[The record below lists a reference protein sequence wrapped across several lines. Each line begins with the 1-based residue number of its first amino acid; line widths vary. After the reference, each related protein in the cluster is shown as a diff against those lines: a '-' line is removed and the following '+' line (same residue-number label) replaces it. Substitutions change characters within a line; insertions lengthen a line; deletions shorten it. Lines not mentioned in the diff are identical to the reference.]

1 MQETLFELSR
11 AVNRVVWGAPM
22 LILLIGT
29 GIYLSV
35 RLHFLQILRIREWTR
50 ETFGAL
56 FGGRKKFSNGISPF
70 RAVSSALASSIGTG
84 NIIGVATAI
93 AAGGAGAVFW
103 IWVSAFFGMATKYT
117 EIVLAVKFRMRGEK
131 GYYGGPMYYIEKG
144 LGRSWKPLACVF
156 AFSASLACLGMG
168 GMNQSNAIASVIC
181 CGSGIPVWCVGAA
194 LAMICIAAVSGG
206 ISRVSAF
213 AEKIVPVMSVLYVLG
228 GIAVIFIS
236 PSGAL
241 SAIKSIFVSA
251 FAPSA
256 VYGAAAGEM
265 VRRAVR
271 FGTARGVFSNEAGL
285 GSAPIVHS
293 AADAKSPVAQGY
305 WGIFEVFVDTIVIC
319 SVTAIT
325 ILSAGLYTEGID
337 AAELVIASFS
347 KFFGELGGVFVGT
360 ATVLFSLTTI
370 LGWSYYG
377 EQCADYLAGGRGKI
391 IPIYRALF
399 VCAVFFG
406 ALFPVKSV
414 WEIADTFNGI
424 MMLPNLIA
432 VLLLSGYAIKETADE
447 RKSPAR
453 RTEP

>member
-1 MQETLFELSR
+1 MFDTLFELNRAINR
-11 AVNRVVWGAPM
+11 AVWGTPM

-29 GIYLSV
+29 GIYLSI
-35 RLHFLQILRIREWTR
+35 RLRFLQVLSLRTWMR
-50 ETFGAL
+50 ETFGSL
-56 FGGRKKFSNGISPF
+56 FGKRKEQTNGISPF

-93 AAGGAGAVFW
+93 SAGGAGAVFW
-103 IWVSAFFGMATKYT
+103 IWVSALFGMATKYT
-117 EIVLAVKFRMRGEK
+117 EIFLAVKFRNRGEN

-168 GMNQSNAIASVIC
+168 GMNQSNAIASVISY
-181 CGSGIPVWCVGAA
+181 GTGIPPWCVGAVTA
-194 LAMICIAAVSGG
+194 VICLIAVSGG

-213 AEKIVPVMSVLYVLG
+213 AEKIVPFMSVFYVLG

-236 PSGAL
+236 PSSAL
-241 SAIKSIFVSA
+241 RAMRNIFVCA
-251 FAPSA
+251 FAPKA

-265 VRRAVR
+265 ARRALR
-271 FGTARGVFSNEAGL
+271 FGVARGVFSNEAGL

-293 AADAKSPVAQGY
+293 AADAKSPSAQGY

-325 ILSAGLYTEGID
+325 ILGAGFYDGGAD
-337 AAELVIASFS
+337 APELVIMSFS
-347 KFFGELGGVFVGT
+347 KFFGSFGGAFVGA

-377 EQCADYLAGGRGKI
+377 EQCADYLIGGKGRTVT
-391 IPIYRALF
+391 IYRALF
-399 VCAVFFG
+399 VMSVFLG
-406 ALFPVKSV
+406 AIFPVKSV

-432 VLLLSGYAIKETADE
+432 VLLLSGCVIKETADG
-447 RKSPAR
+447 RKASVR
-453 RTEP
+453 RR